1 MTSTIAPPGKFR
13 VVAWRGAERH
23 CTVEG
28 DFDLLGEAKK
38 HADAL
43 LPDVFNASVFS
54 SIGACVHDA
63 QYPGISHGAFNRSLS
78 ITRLAGLDDP
88 LTRKRGTYKRRR

>member
-1 MTSTIAPPGKFR
+1 MTSTIAPPDKFR

-23 CTVEG
+23 FTVEG
-28 DFDLLGEAKK
+28 DFDLLADAKK

-54 SIGACVHDA
+54 SIGACVHNA
-63 QYPGISHGAFNRSLS
+63 RFPKVSSSEFNRPFP

-88 LTRKRGTYKRRR
+88 LTRKRGTYRRR